1 MYKVKVTVTTI
12 VRISK
17 RRAKIEDTNL
27 EQIIKDLFWKKVKAL
42 GFFSFS
48 CKGGLIYRVI
58 IIYQFVGPNVKY
70 EI

>member
-27 EQIIKDLFWKKVKAL
+27 EQIIKDLFWKKSESVRFFKAVL
-42 GFFSFS
+42 LV
-48 CKGGLIYRVI
+48 KGGHYL
-58 IIYQFVGPNVKY
+58 QGS
-70 EI
+70 